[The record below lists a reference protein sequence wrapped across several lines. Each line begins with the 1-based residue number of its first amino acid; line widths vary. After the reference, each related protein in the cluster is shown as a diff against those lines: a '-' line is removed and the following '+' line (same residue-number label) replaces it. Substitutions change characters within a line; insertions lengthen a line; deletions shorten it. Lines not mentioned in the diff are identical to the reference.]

1 MKKKSADLCCSWIDL
16 YFFLHHLDQVKEG
29 GNTLQL
35 QDHHQG
41 EKAALPT

>member
-1 MKKKSADLCCSWIDL
+1 MKKKKCRSLLQFDL